1 MSARHLLLG
10 YRGIFFKAEK
20 KSTCRIVVD
29 FKCMEVSKRAVKNM
43 QEKRDVRR
51 KKAISLTAIVLFII
65 IVLLFI
71 IIRVYQGL
79 VERKEIKEKPE
90 KE

>member
-1 MSARHLLLG
+1 
-10 YRGIFFKAEK
+10 
-20 KSTCRIVVD
+20 
-29 FKCMEVSKRAVKNM
+29 MEVSKRTVKNM

-51 KKAISLTAIVLFII
+51 KEAISLTAIVLFII
-65 IVLLFI
+65 IILLFI

-79 VERKEIKEKPE
+79 VEKKEIKEKPE

>member
-1 MSARHLLLG
+1 MSARHLLLR

-20 KSTCRIVVD
+20 KSTCRIVLD
-29 FKCMEVSKRAVKNM
+29 FKCMEVSKRTVKNM

-51 KKAISLTAIVLFII
+51 KEAISLTAIVLFII
-65 IVLLFI
+65 I
-71 IIRVYQGL
+71 RVYQGP
-79 VERKEIKEKPE
+79 VEKKEIKEKPE

>member
-1 MSARHLLLG
+1 MSASHLLLR

-20 KSTCRIVVD
+20 KSTCRIVLD

-43 QEKRDVRR
+43 QEKRNVRR
-51 KKAISLTAIVLFII
+51 KKAISLTAIV
-65 IVLLFI
+65 LFI

>member
-1 MSARHLLLG
+1 MSARHLLLR
-10 YRGIFFKAEK
+10 YRGIFFKGEK
-20 KSTCRIVVD
+20 KIDVQDIVVD
-29 FKCMEVSKRAVKNM
+29 FKCMEVSKRTVKNM

-65 IVLLFI
+65 I
-71 IIRVYQGL
+71 RVYQGL

>member
-1 MSARHLLLG
+1 
-10 YRGIFFKAEK
+10 
-20 KSTCRIVVD
+20 
-29 FKCMEVSKRAVKNM
+29 MEVSKRTVKNM
-43 QEKRDVRR
+43 QEKKGRT
-51 KKAISLTAIVLFII
+51 KKRGYQSTPGCACLTAIVLFII

-79 VERKEIKEKPE
+79 VEKKEIKEKPD

>member
-29 FKCMEVSKRAVKNM
+29 FKCMEVSKRTVKNM

-65 IVLLFI
+65 I
-71 IIRVYQGL
+71 RVYQGL

>member
-1 MSARHLLLG
+1 
-10 YRGIFFKAEK
+10 
-20 KSTCRIVVD
+20 
-29 FKCMEVSKRAVKNM
+29 MEVSKRAVKNM

-51 KKAISLTAIVLFII
+51 KEAISLTAIVLFII
-65 IVLLFI
+65 IILLFI

-79 VERKEIKEKPE
+79 VEKKEIKEKPD